1 MKKEGLEMDQ
11 REDFWLSMSPAGAS
25 FSALEQMARA
35 KTERKQRLRPAL
47 HRLALRLAT
56 LLGQG

>member
-1 MKKEGLEMDQ
+1 MDQ

-35 KTERKQRLRPAL
+35 KAQRKQRIRPAL
-47 HRLALRLAT
+47 HRLALRVAT
-56 LLGQG
+56 LLGHG